1 MALTSRRI
9 AREGEEESVFVSMT
23 DLMISILFIVMIV
36 MAFFAKSANKP
47 DPIIEVLIE
56 ENRLLVL
63 ENQKLS
69 SEIIILTKLYNEK
82 LAELEVAYDKGRAQL
97 IAKIFVLRDEITASE
112 KNQAQQK
119 ILITALQELLAEERG
134 KNAKLNLQNFNL
146 EKINTELEQINRS
159 LNFQIIDLSN
169 QNDALNKTNEE
180 LEKIIIELR
189 SENKNLEQAN
199 RLLSLKN
206 TKLQQTIEEL
216 QQTIEELKK
225 RLKELE
231 NKTDPDLLET
241 VFRNISN
248 DRNILLASLESR
260 LVAAGI
266 KVIVDQV
273 SGVIRFG
280 EDAIQFASASYLP
293 NRLST
298 KNMQTIAE
306 ILDDE
311 LGCYT
316 LGSNS
321 TISAECNP
329 NASIIEAVQ
338 IEGHTDLDGTQQDN
352 LRLSTQR
359 ATSTYEVIITHRPKL
374 ENYLNANYLLSN
386 FNESDDPGQQV
397 LSVSGYG
404 ETRPFMMGQTLEA
417 KRANRRIDLRFIM
430 TTPRDAEEINKLKLA
445 VQKAVELLDVKK

>member
-206 TKLQQTIEEL
+206 TKLEQTIEEL

>member
-9 AREGEEESVFVSMT
+9 VRDSEEESVFVSMT

-47 DPIIEVLIE
+47 DPVIEILKE

-63 ENQKLS
+63 KNENLS
-69 SEIIILTKLYNEK
+69 SEVIILKKLLNEK
-82 LAELEVAYDKGRAQL
+82 LSELKQEYAKDRANL
-97 IAKIFVLRDEITASE
+97 IAQIYILNDKITASG
-112 KNQAQQK
+112 KNQAEQE
-119 ILITALQELLAEERG
+119 ILITALKKLLAEERAV
-134 KNAKLNLQNFNL
+134 NAELNLRNFNL
-146 EKINTELEQINRS
+146 EKTNTELEQIISYLQFKNTELTTR
-159 LNFQIIDLSN
+159 
-169 QNDALNKTNEE
+169 NEE
-180 LEKIIIELR
+180 LQKTNLVLNQKIMALKQANQLLS
-189 SENKNLEQAN
+189 SENN
-199 RLLSLKN
+199 
-206 TKLQQTIEEL
+206 KLIKTIEEL
-216 QQTIEELKK
+216 KKTIEELKK
-225 RLKELE
+225 RLRELE
-231 NKTDPDLLET
+231 NKIDPDLLET
-241 VFRNISN
+241 ALRNISN
-248 DRNILLASLESR
+248 DRNILLASLENR

-280 EDAIQFASASYLP
+280 EDAIQFASGSYSP
-293 NRLST
+293 NRIST
-298 KNMQTIAE
+298 QNMQTIAE

-316 LGSNS
+316 LGPNS
-321 TISAECNP
+321 TISDDCNP

-338 IEGHTDLDGTQQDN
+338 IEGHTDFDGKQQDN

-359 ATSTYEVIITHRPKL
+359 ATSTYEVLITHRPIL
-374 ENYLNANYLLSN
+374 ENYLNANYLLN
-386 FNESDDPGQQV
+386 NINETDGPGQQV

-404 ETRPFMMGQTLEA
+404 ETRPFMMGQTLGA

-445 VQKAVELLDVKK
+445 VQKAVNLLGVKE

>member
-1 MALTSRRI
+1 MALTSQRI

-82 LAELEVAYDKGRAQL
+82 LAELEEAYDKGRAEL
-97 IAKIFVLRDEITASE
+97 IAKILVLRDEITASE
-112 KNQAQQK
+112 KNQAEQK
-119 ILITALQELLAEERG
+119 ILITALQKLLTEERA
-134 KNAKLNLQNFNL
+134 KNAKLNLRNTNL

-159 LNFQIIDLSN
+159 LNSKIIHLTN
-169 QNDALNKTNEE
+169 QNVALNKTNEE
-180 LEKIIIELR
+180 LEKIIIELQ
-189 SENKNLEQAN
+189 SENKNLEKAN
-199 RLLSLKN
+199 RLLSSKN
-206 TKLQQTIEEL
+206 TKLQQKIEEL

-231 NKTDPDLLET
+231 NKTDPNSLET

-280 EDAIQFASASYLP
+280 EDAIQFASASYSP

-298 KNMQTIAE
+298 KNMHTIAE

-316 LGSNS
+316 LGPNS

-338 IEGHTDLDGTQQDN
+338 IEGHTDLDGTQQNN

-374 ENYLNANYLLSN
+374 ENYLNANYLLNN
-386 FNESDDPGQQV
+386 FNDTNDPGQQV

-404 ETRPFMMGQTLEA
+404 ETRPFMMGQTPEA

-430 TTPRDAEEINKLKLA
+430 TTPRDAVEINKLKLA
-445 VQKAVELLDVKK
+445 VQKAVELLDVKE